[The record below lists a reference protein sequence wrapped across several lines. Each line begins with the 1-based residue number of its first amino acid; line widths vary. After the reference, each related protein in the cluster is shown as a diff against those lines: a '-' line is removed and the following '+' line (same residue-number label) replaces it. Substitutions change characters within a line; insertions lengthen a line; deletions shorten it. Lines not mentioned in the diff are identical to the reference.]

1 MSIAGRGIVGCAA
14 VGFIFMFMLTEVI
27 LPPKARF
34 FALIILMSFNQ
45 QLREAEKHLAAKD
58 KRLAPIIKSSGPCR
72 IRPHTDHYGELV
84 GSIVGQ
90 QLSTAAAG
98 TIWRRVL
105 DLFDGNMPTPPQLIK
120 IDDQKLRDVGLSWAK
135 VRYVK
140 DLAQHVLD
148 GRLDL
153 EHISTMPNE
162 QVIEQLTAVKGIGE
176 WSAHMF
182 MMFGLGRLDILPV
195 GDLGVRKAVMNLYG
209 LNELPDPAR
218 MVTIAN
224 KNEWHPYESVASWYL
239 WQSLDN
245 NPQKKSRHGA

>member
-1 MSIAGRGIVGCAA
+1 MTFDEG
-14 VGFIFMFMLTEVI
+14 
-27 LPPKARF
+27 
-34 FALIILMSFNQ
+34 
-45 QLREAEKHLAAKD
+45 LRAAEKHLVEFD
-58 KRLAPIIKSSGPCR
+58 KKLAPVIKSSGPCR
-72 IRPHTDHYGELV
+72 LKPHKDHYGELV

-90 QLSTAAAG
+90 QLSAAAAG

-105 DLFDGNMPTPPQLIK
+105 DLFGGKMPLPQQLIK

-140 DLAQHVLD
+140 DLAQHILD

-162 QVIEQLTAVKGIGE
+162 QLIEQLTAVKGIGE

-195 GDLGVRKAVMNLYG
+195 GDLGVRKAMMNLYS
-209 LNELPDPAR
+209 LKELPDPAL

-224 KNEWHPYESVASWYL
+224 KNHWHPYESVASWYL

>member
-1 MSIAGRGIVGCAA
+1 MEFKSELKKAA
-14 VGFIFMFMLTEVI
+14 EYLSKND
-27 LPPKARF
+27 P
-34 FALIILMSFNQ
+34 
-45 QLREAEKHLAAKD
+45 
-58 KRLAPIIKSSGPCR
+58 RLAPVIAASGPCR
-72 IRPHTDHYGELV
+72 IVPHTDHYGELV

-90 QLSTAAAG
+90 QLSAIAAG

-105 DLFDGNMPTPPQLIK
+105 DLFDGKMPTPEQLIK

-153 EHISTMPNE
+153 EHIATMPNE
-162 QVIEQLTAVKGIGE
+162 QVIEQLTAVKGLGE

-182 MMFGLGRLDILPV
+182 MIFGLGRLDILPV

-209 LNELPDPAR
+209 LKEMPDPAR
-218 MVTIAN
+218 LVTIAN
-224 KNEWHPYESVASWYL
+224 KNSWHPYESVAAWYL

>member
-1 MSIAGRGIVGCAA
+1 MKFEEKLKTASEH
-14 VGFIFMFMLTEVI
+14 LT
-27 LPPKARF
+27 R
-34 FALIILMSFNQ
+34 N
-45 QLREAEKHLAAKD
+45 D
-58 KRLAPIIKSSGPCR
+58 KKLAPVITASGPCR

-90 QLSTAAAG
+90 QLSSVAAG

-105 DLFDGNMPTPPQLIK
+105 DLFGGRMPTPEQLIK
-120 IDDQKLRDVGLSWAK
+120 VEDQKLRDVGLSWNK
-135 VRYVK
+135 VKYVK

-153 EHISTMPNE
+153 EHIATMPNE
-162 QVIEQLTAVKGIGE
+162 QVIEQLTAVKGLGE

-182 MMFGLGRLDILPV
+182 MIFGLGRLDVLPV
-195 GDLGVRKAVMNLYG
+195 GDLGVRKAVMNLYS
-209 LNELPDPAR
+209 LKELPDPAL

-224 KNEWHPYESVASWYL
+224 KHNWHPYESVAAWYC

>member
-1 MSIAGRGIVGCAA
+1 MLLLLGSYFFWFVHNY
-14 VGFIFMFMLTEVI
+14 FTTIFDNTI
-27 LPPKARF
+27 W
-34 FALIILMSFNQ
+34 FNRHMTFQ
-45 QLREAEKHLAAKD
+45 RRLREAESYLIKTD
-58 KRLAPIIKSSGPCR
+58 KKLAPIIKASGPCR
-72 IRPHTDHYGELV
+72 IKPHTDHYGELV

-90 QLSTAAAG
+90 QLSTAAAA
-98 TIWRRVL
+98 TIWKRVL
-105 DLFDGNMPTPPQLIK
+105 ELFGGKMPTPQELIK

-140 DLAQHVLD
+140 DLAQHILD

-153 EHISTMPNE
+153 RHIATMPNE

-182 MMFGLGRLDILPV
+182 LMFGLGRLDILPV
-195 GDLGVRKAVMNLYG
+195 GDLGVRKAAMRLYDLKVMPLPEQ
-209 LNELPDPAR
+209 LITLSNE
-218 MVTIAN
+218 N
-224 KNEWHPYESVASWYL
+224 KWHPYESIASWYL

>member
-1 MSIAGRGIVGCAA
+1 MT
-14 VGFIFMFMLTEVI
+14 FDE
-27 LPPKARF
+27 
-34 FALIILMSFNQ
+34 
-45 QLREAEKHLAAKD
+45 QLRAAEKHLIKKD
-58 KRLAPIIKSSGPCR
+58 KKLAPIIKASGPCH
-72 IRPHTDHYGELV
+72 IKPHKDHYGELV

-90 QLSTAAAG
+90 QLSSIAAG

-105 DLFDGNMPTPPQLIK
+105 GLFDGKMPTPEQLLK
-120 IDDQKLRDVGLSWAK
+120 IDDQKLRDVGLSWNK

-140 DLAQHVLD
+140 DLAQHIID

-162 QVIEQLTAVKGIGE
+162 QIIEQLTAVKGLGR

-195 GDLGVRKAVMNLYG
+195 GDLGIRKGMMKVYG
-209 LNELPDPAR
+209 LKDLPGPAR

-224 KNEWHPYESVASWYL
+224 QNSWHPYESVASWYL

-245 NPQKKSRHGA
+245 SPQKATRHGA

>member
-1 MSIAGRGIVGCAA
+1 MT
-14 VGFIFMFMLTEVI
+14 FEQ
-27 LPPKARF
+27 K
-34 FALIILMSFNQ
+34 
-45 QLREAEKHLAAKD
+45 LRTAERHLAVND
-58 KRLAPIIKSSGPCR
+58 KKLAPIIQSSGPSR
-72 IRPHTDHYGELV
+72 LKPHTDHYGELV

-90 QLSTAAAG
+90 QLSSIAAG
-98 TIWRRVL
+98 TIWRRL
-105 DLFDGNMPTPPQLIK
+105 LGLFDGKMPTPQQLIK
-120 IDDQKLRDVGLSWAK
+120 IDDQKLRDVGLSWNK

-162 QVIEQLTAVKGIGE
+162 QVIEQLTAVKGLGE

-182 MMFGLGRLDILPV
+182 MIFGLGRLDVLPV
-195 GDLGVRKAVMNLYG
+195 GDLGVRKAVMGLYG
-209 LNELPDPAR
+209 LNEMPDPAR
-218 MVTIAN
+218 MITIAN
-224 KNEWHPYESVASWYL
+224 QNHWHPYESVAAWYC

>member
-1 MSIAGRGIVGCAA
+1 
-14 VGFIFMFMLTEVI
+14 
-27 LPPKARF
+27 
-34 FALIILMSFNQ
+34 MSFDKELCQ
-45 QLREAEKHLAAKD
+45 AELHLAKND
-58 KRLAPIIKSSGPCR
+58 KRLAPIIKASGPCR
-72 IRPHTDHYGELV
+72 LKPHTDHYGELV

-90 QLSTAAAG
+90 QLSTRAAA
-98 TIWRRVL
+98 TIWQRVL
-105 DLFDGNMPTPPQLIK
+105 ALFGGKMPMPEQLIK
-120 IDDQKLRDVGLSWAK
+120 VDDQKLRDAGLSWAK

-140 DLAQHVLD
+140 DLATHVLD

-153 EHISTMPNE
+153 EHIATMPNE
-162 QVIEQLTAVKGIGE
+162 KVVEQLTSVKGIGE

-209 LNELPDPAR
+209 LKEMPVSAR

-224 KNEWHPYESVASWYL
+224 NNNWHPYESVAAWYL

-245 NPQKKSRHGA
+245 NPAKLSRH

>member
-1 MSIAGRGIVGCAA
+1 
-14 VGFIFMFMLTEVI
+14 
-27 LPPKARF
+27 
-34 FALIILMSFNQ
+34 MSFEE
-45 QLREAEKHLAAKD
+45 QLRQAEKYLAAND
-58 KRLAPIIKSSGPCR
+58 QRLAPIIAASGPCR
-72 IRPHTDHYGELV
+72 IKPHTDHYGELV

-90 QLSTAAAG
+90 QLSTKAAA

-105 DLFDGNMPTPPQLIK
+105 DLFGGKMPTPEQLIK
-120 IDDQKLRDVGLSWAK
+120 VDDQKLRDAGLSWAK

-140 DLAQHVLD
+140 DLAEHVLD
-148 GRLDL
+148 KRLDL

-195 GDLGVRKAVMNLYG
+195 GDLGICKAVMNLYG
-209 LNELPDPAR
+209 LKEMSDPAAII
-218 MVTIAN
+218 TIS
-224 KNEWHPYESVASWYL
+224 NENSWHPYESVASWYL

-245 NPQKKSRHGA
+245 NPQKTSRHSA

>member
-1 MSIAGRGIVGCAA
+1 
-14 VGFIFMFMLTEVI
+14 
-27 LPPKARF
+27 
-34 FALIILMSFNQ
+34 MSFEQ
-45 QLREAEKHLAAKD
+45 QLREAEKYLTARD
-58 KRLAPIIKSSGPCR
+58 KKLAPVIRSSGPCR
-72 IRPHTDHYGELV
+72 LKPHKDHYGELV

-90 QLSTAAAG
+90 QLSAVAAG

-105 DLFDGNMPTPPQLIK
+105 ALFGGKMPAPEQLIK

-140 DLAQHVLD
+140 DLAQHILD

-153 EHISTMPNE
+153 DHISTMPNE
-162 QVIEQLTAVKGIGE
+162 QLIEQLTAVKGLGE

-195 GDLGVRKAVMNLYG
+195 GDLGIRKAMMKLYG
-209 LNELPDPAR
+209 LTELPDPAR
-218 MVTIAN
+218 MITIASQN
-224 KNEWHPYESVASWYL
+224 DWHPYESVASWYL

>member
-1 MSIAGRGIVGCAA
+1 MTFKEKLLPGTEHIIANDPKLAA
-14 VGFIFMFMLTEVI
+14 VI
-27 LPPKARF
+27 A
-34 FALIILMSFNQ
+34 
-45 QLREAEKHLAAKD
+45 D
-58 KRLAPIIKSSGPCR
+58 SGPCQ
-72 IRPHTDHYGELV
+72 IKPHSDHYGELV

-90 QLSTAAAG
+90 QLSTVAAG

-105 DLFDGNMPTPPQLIK
+105 DLFNGKMPTPKQLLAVE
-120 IDDQKLRDVGLSWAK
+120 DQKLRDVGLSWAK

-140 DLAQHVLD
+140 DLAEHIQD

-153 EHISTMPNE
+153 DHVATMPNE
-162 QVIEQLTAVKGIGE
+162 QLIEQLTAVKGIGE

-195 GDLGVRKAVMNLYG
+195 GDLGVKKAVQKLYG
-209 LNELPDPAR
+209 LKQLPDAAKII
-218 MVTIAN
+218 TIAN
-224 KNEWHPYESVASWYL
+224 KNGWHPYESIACWYL